1 MPMSP
6 PGLLGLYVMWVLM
19 MAAMMLPATYPMV
32 RAFITIN
39 RRRRERQAAYV
50 PTGWF
55 ILGYLTAWSAYSL
68 VAVAAQWALQHAGLL
83 NEMGESTSRMLTGAL
98 FLAAGGYQWTPLKD
112 RCLTQCRSPEGFVL
126 TEWRD
131 GHAGAVVMGLRH
143 GLFCVGCCG
152 VLMLLLFAVAVMNL
166 VWVAFLTA
174 VVMAEKLLPGGRIL
188 RHAIG
193 AVLVLA
199 GFWFLA
205 VR

>member
-1 MPMSP
+1 MAMSP
-6 PGLLGLYVMWVLM
+6 PGLLGLYVMWVAM

-39 RRRRERQAAYV
+39 RRRRERQAPYV
-50 PTGWF
+50 PTAWF
-55 ILGYLTAWSAYSL
+55 ILGYLAAWSMYSL
-68 VAVAAQWALQHAGLL
+68 LAVAAQWALQQAGLL
-83 NEMGESTSRMLTGAL
+83 NDMGESVSRTLTGVL
-98 FLAAGGYQWTPLKD
+98 FLLAGAYQWTPLKD

-131 GHAGAVVMGLRH
+131 GTAGAIVMGLRH

-193 AVLVLA
+193 GLLVLA
-199 GFWFLA
+199 GVWFLLP
-205 VR
+205 